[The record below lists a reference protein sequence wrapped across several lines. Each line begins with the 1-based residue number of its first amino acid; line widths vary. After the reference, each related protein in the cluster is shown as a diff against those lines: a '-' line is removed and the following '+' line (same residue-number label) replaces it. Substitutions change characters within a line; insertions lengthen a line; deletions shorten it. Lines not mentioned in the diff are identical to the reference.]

1 MKKWAGFIF
10 IILIT
15 GHLQSF
21 SQTNGQSRKSLPV
34 RSEDFL
40 DSRLSGTS
48 TLFFWNGDLWTSN
61 DHGDME
67 IFSLDTLNGTI
78 KDSVKGCLH
87 FNDMEEMTQDDEYF
101 YFGDFGNN
109 HSVLRNDLCIY
120 RMAKADMLGGV
131 CRADTIRFT
140 YEGYNPDGEGSS
152 GTPVTDFDCEAM
164 VAVGDS
170 LYLFSKQWTSQQT
183 VCFALP
189 KEPGDH
195 TAVALFRLN
204 VNGLVTGAS
213 YFRHSTDTSK
223 EQCTLVLCGYN
234 MLVQPFIYLV
244 YDFQGTRFLE
254 GKRERIIVSN
264 EIGWQTE
271 AIATADG
278 VHYWVTSE
286 KFSSIGMNNPP
297 RLIALNLSEYLAEY
311 LHPSV
316 ATMDC
321 QEPENNWPT
330 LAPNPTHGIV
340 QLVYTEPSAEQELK
354 VEVWD
359 SQGRM
364 LKQVVRGLTIDL
376 SRQPAGIY
384 VVRMTTQKGEVVT
397 RKVRKLPAS
406 HSKH

>member
-15 GHLQSF
+15 GYLQSF
-21 SQTNGQSRKSLPV
+21 SQTDGQGRKSLPV
-34 RSEDFL
+34 RSEDYL

-67 IFSLDTLNGTI
+67 IFSLDTLNGTT

-87 FNDMEEMTQDDEYF
+87 FHDMEEITQDDEYF

-183 VCFALP
+183 VCFAVP
-189 KEPGDH
+189 KEPGFH
-195 TAVALFRLN
+195 TAVALFRMD

-213 YFRHSTDTSK
+213 YFRHSTGTSK

-254 GKRERIIVSN
+254 GKREKILVSN

-271 AIATADG
+271 AVATDDG
-278 VHYWVTSE
+278 FHYWITNESL
-286 KFSSIGMNNPP
+286 KRMGLTRPA
-297 RLIALNLSEYLAEY
+297 RLISVDLSMFLEDY
-311 LHPSV
+311 
-316 ATMDC
+316 ATT
-321 QEPENNWPT
+321 PT
-330 LAPNPTHGIV
+330 TTNGIEEGEARFPVLAPNPTDGMMH
-340 QLVYTEPSAEQELK
+340 LVPSDPTGTNDFS

-359 SQGRM
+359 TQGRR
-364 LKQVVRGLTIDL
+364 LPGVVKDNSIDL
-376 SRQPAGIY
+376 RDQSAGVYLVKISTP
-384 VVRMTTQKGEVVT
+384 RGDMAI
-397 RKVRKLPAS
+397 RKVQRVVNS
-406 HSKH
+406 CGR

>member
-15 GHLQSF
+15 GYLQSF
-21 SQTNGQSRKSLPV
+21 SQTDGQGRKSLPV

-67 IFSLDTLNGTI
+67 IFSLDTLNGTT

-87 FNDMEEMTQDDEYF
+87 FHDMEEMTQDDEYF

-170 LYLFSKQWTSQQT
+170 RVVQAECERAGDRCKLFPPFDRYKQEAMHAGAVRLQYAGA
-183 VCFALP
+183 AL
-189 KEPGDH
+189 H
-195 TAVALFRLN
+195 LFGLRLP
-204 VNGLVTGAS
+204 
-213 YFRHSTDTSK
+213 RH
-223 EQCTLVLCGYN
+223 
-234 MLVQPFIYLV
+234 PF
-244 YDFQGTRFLE
+244 
-254 GKRERIIVSN
+254 S
-264 EIGWQTE
+264 
-271 AIATADG
+271 
-278 VHYWVTSE
+278 
-286 KFSSIGMNNPP
+286 
-297 RLIALNLSEYLAEY
+297 
-311 LHPSV
+311 
-316 ATMDC
+316 
-321 QEPENNWPT
+321 
-330 LAPNPTHGIV
+330 
-340 QLVYTEPSAEQELK
+340 
-354 VEVWD
+354 
-359 SQGRM
+359 
-364 LKQVVRGLTIDL
+364 
-376 SRQPAGIY
+376 
-384 VVRMTTQKGEVVT
+384 
-397 RKVRKLPAS
+397 
-406 HSKH
+406 